1 MNNNTTTTTT
11 SEEICMNLI
20 WMLSRD
26 EIEPA
31 HMITVY
37 RVLQEELKKKE
48 ILPIIP

>member
-1 MNNNTTTTTT
+1 MNNTTTTT
-11 SEEICMNLI
+11 SEDICMNLI

-37 RVLQEELKKKE
+37 RALQEELEKKG
-48 ILPIIP
+48 ILPIKP